1 MNETES
7 EKNKRIE
14 EICHEDSYKQYLSLV
29 SEDINEMF
37 EFSAPIVRNPHF
49 NPLQSETE
57 PSAPTYPDLSTQD
70 RTPPAEI
77 PSTQTEDDLWKKEKH
92 DELVK
97 IEDEIDTLRQVL
109 TAKEREASE
118 LRKLLGLTPLG
129 ILKAD
134 INKIQSSQAYKK
146 TVETLKSAEQ
156 ATASAFSSLG
166 SSMSMKFSEM
176 KNSPTYKSFE
186 EKVEGVGSTIMAKVS
201 GTPRETPAATPDETP
216 QAPITQQPHAGD
228 DLPM

>member
-1 MNETES
+1 M
-7 EKNKRIE
+7 
-14 EICHEDSYKQYLSLV
+14 
-29 SEDINEMF
+29 
-37 EFSAPIVRNPHF
+37 A
-49 NPLQSETE
+49 ETE

>member
-1 MNETES
+1 MEN
-7 EKNKRIE
+7 N
-14 EICHEDSYKQYLSLV
+14 
-29 SEDINEMF
+29 M
-37 EFSAPIVRNPHF
+37 A
-49 NPLQSETE
+49 ETE
-57 PSAPTYPDLSTQD
+57 PSAPIYPDLSTQD
-70 RTPPAEI
+70 GTPPAEI
-77 PSTQTEDDLWKKEKH
+77 PSTQTEDESWKKEKH

-134 INKIQSSQAYKK
+134 INKIQSSQAYQSTSAKVHGLATDVTSSEYYKK

-156 ATASAFSSLG
+156 ATASAFSSIG

-186 EKVEGVGSTIMAKVS
+186 EKVEGVGSSIMAKVS